1 MSYIGVGVEYA
12 LHCLLW
18 ITRPTDETPSARDL
32 AELQGV
38 SPSFVAKIF
47 SKLEKAGI
55 VAGSGGIKGGYR
67 LARSTDEVTV
77 LDVIDAVDGHKPLF
91 DCQEIRG
98 RCALYNGKPPKW
110 ATQGVCGIHSVML
123 QAEKNLRAELSQT
136 RLSDLSEG
144 FQTKRLPA
152 GFTNQVQDWFSDR
165 QANREQ
171 ARVAAVRERGPRS
184 GTAIRTGRRSNAG

>member
-18 ITRPTDETPSARDL
+18 IAGPMEETPSARDL

-38 SPSFVAKIF
+38 SPSFVSKIF

-55 VAGSGGIKGGYR
+55 VEGSDGIKGGYR
-67 LARSTDEVTV
+67 LARPVGEVTV

-91 DCQEIRG
+91 DCQEVRR

-110 ATQGVCGIHSVML
+110 ATQGVCGIHAVML

-152 GFTNQVQDWFSDR
+152 GFASQVQGWFADR

-171 ARVAAVRERGPRS
+171 TRVAAVRGRSSRS
-184 GTAIRTGRRSNAG
+184 GTETH

>member
-1 MSYIGVGVEYA
+1 ME
-12 LHCLLW
+12 
-18 ITRPTDETPSARDL
+18 ETPSARDL

-38 SPSFVAKIF
+38 SPSFVSKIF

-55 VAGSGGIKGGYR
+55 VEGSDGIKGGYR
-67 LARSTDEVTV
+67 LARPVGEVTV

-91 DCQEIRG
+91 DCQEVRR

-110 ATQGVCGIHSVML
+110 ATQGVCGIHAVML

-152 GFTNQVQDWFSDR
+152 GFASQVQGWFADR

-171 ARVAAVRERGPRS
+171 TRVAAVRGRSSRS
-184 GTAIRTGRRSNAG
+184 GTETH